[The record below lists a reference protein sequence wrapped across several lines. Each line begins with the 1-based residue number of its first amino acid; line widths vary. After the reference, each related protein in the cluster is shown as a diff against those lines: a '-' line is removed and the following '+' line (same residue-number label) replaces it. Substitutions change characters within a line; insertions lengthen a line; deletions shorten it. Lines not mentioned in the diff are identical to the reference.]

1 MNLAGITMNPTD
13 SSTKPSPTPDSST
26 NHHQKTHRNLANTMN
41 LAGINKN
48 VTNTMNLAGITMN
61 PTDSSKNPPDSSTNQ
76 SESSTN
82 PSDSS
87 IINDIDENHLIE
99 VDLVTE
105 GDLPED
111 EDEDATVK
119 EVHDSMKSPRPTL
132 YEHSETPG
140 GSVYWV
146 PHVDERI
153 TVPEEGKSYDTIDE
167 AIEMYSNYAEA
178 GGFQIKKAG
187 KKTTK
192 SGIVT
197 LKYLMCN
204 KEGAPRHVNIDT
216 LDAKHSG
223 QQKRQTTIHDL
234 KREEGCEM
242 FVIRDKNPWVYRKI
256 NKELEK
262 EQAEEEE
269 TKAKREFLDYKNRDI
284 NVIPEQYILRRW
296 TRDIIPPEL
305 RRKRNRYGEKNVEIE
320 RLTNEATSVVDE
332 CLFRLGDK
340 VEKMGDFVEKL
351 KKLRTEV
358 EAEVPNHP
366 SIETGDVIGEHYAI
380 SKPDKRTV
388 NNPTKVNNKG
398 NITENE
404 RNKRRKSEKEKALGV
419 KKKQKK
425 ICGFCGVKTN
435 LHTKTTC
442 PDNPNARKKPRPTV
456 S

>member
-1 MNLAGITMNPTD
+1 MNPTD
-13 SSTKPSPTPDSST
+13 SSTTPSQKPPDSSKPPASST
-26 NHHQKTHRNLANTMN
+26 TPSESSKARRNHQQN
-41 LAGINKN
+41 LAGIEN
-48 VTNTMNLAGITMN
+48 VAGITMN
-61 PTDSSKNPPDSSTNQ
+61 PTDSSKNPPD
-76 SESSTN
+76 SSTN

-140 GSVYWV
+140 GSINWV

-153 TVPEEGKSYDTIDE
+153 TVPEVGKSYDTIDE

-187 KKTTK
+187 QKTNN

-223 QQKRQTTIHDL
+223 KHCVLRTIEDGSVVCTCRHFA
-234 KREEGCEM
+234 RFG
-242 FVIRDKNPWVYRKI
+242 
-256 NKELEK
+256 
-262 EQAEEEE
+262 
-269 TKAKREFLDYKNRDI
+269 FLCRHIFCVFKNRDI

-305 RRKRNRYGEKNVEIE
+305 RRKRNIYGEKNVEIE

-358 EAEVPNHP
+358 EA
-366 SIETGDVIGEHYAI
+366 
-380 SKPDKRTV
+380 
-388 NNPTKVNNKG
+388 
-398 NITENE
+398 
-404 RNKRRKSEKEKALGV
+404 
-419 KKKQKK
+419 
-425 ICGFCGVKTN
+425 
-435 LHTKTTC
+435 
-442 PDNPNARKKPRPTV
+442 
-456 S
+456 

>member
-1 MNLAGITMNPTD
+1 MKRRDVFGPLTVIEVVYMPVTTKTFSSDFPFLFKIIFNIIIFSVLLTGIIN
-13 SSTKPSPTPDSST
+13 KPSPE
-26 NHHQKTHRNLANTMN
+26 
-41 LAGINKN
+41 
-48 VTNTMNLAGITMN
+48 
-61 PTDSSKNPPDSSTNQ
+61 SKPSPEYPQGSL
-76 SESSTN
+76 TN

-99 VDLVTE
+99 VDLITE

-111 EDEDATVK
+111 EDEDAIVK
-119 EVHDSMKSPRPTL
+119 EVHD
-132 YEHSETPG
+132 EG
-140 GSVYWV
+140 
-146 PHVDERI
+146 I

-167 AIEMYSNYAEA
+167 AIEMYSNYDEA
-178 GGFQIKKAG
+178 GGFQIKKTG
-187 KKTTK
+187 QKTTK
-192 SGIVT
+192 YGIVT

-223 QQKRQTTIHDL
+223 KEKRQTTIH
-234 KREEGCEM
+234 
-242 FVIRDKNPWVYRKI
+242 VTDKNPWVYRKI

-269 TKAKREFLDYKNRDI
+269 TEAKREFIDYKVLRIIEDGSVVCTCRHFARFGFLCRHIFCVFTNRDI

-340 VEKMGDFVEKL
+340 VDKMGDFVEKL

-366 SIETGDVIGEHYAI
+366 SIETGDVIGEHFAI
-380 SKPDKRTV
+380 SKPDKKTI

-398 NITENE
+398 NITEKE
-404 RNKRRKSEKEKALGV
+404 CNKRRKSEKEKALGV

-425 ICGFCGVKTN
+425 KCGFCGVKTN

-442 PDNPNARKKPRPTV
+442 PDNPNARRKPRPTV

>member
-26 NHHQKTHRNLANTMN
+26 NHHQKSHRNLANTMN

-61 PTDSSKNPPDSSTNQ
+61 PTDSLKNPPDSSTNQ

-105 GDLPED
+105 
-111 EDEDATVK
+111 
-119 EVHDSMKSPRPTL
+119 DSMKSPRPNL

-146 PHVDERI
+146 PHVDEPI
-153 TVPEEGKSYDTIDE
+153 TVPDEGKSYDTIDE

-178 GGFQIKKAG
+178 GGLQIKKAG
-187 KKTTK
+187 QKTTK

-223 QQKRQTTIHDL
+223 KQKTQTTIHVT
-234 KREEGCEM
+234 GCKARIRLELDI
-242 FVIRDKNPWVYRKI
+242 VIED
-256 NKELEK
+256 
-262 EQAEEEE
+262 
-269 TKAKREFLDYKNRDI
+269 
-284 NVIPEQYILRRW
+284 
-296 TRDIIPPEL
+296 
-305 RRKRNRYGEKNVEIE
+305 
-320 RLTNEATSVVDE
+320 TS
-332 CLFRLGDK
+332 
-340 VEKMGDFVEKL
+340 
-351 KKLRTEV
+351 
-358 EAEVPNHP
+358 
-366 SIETGDVIGEHYAI
+366 
-380 SKPDKRTV
+380 
-388 NNPTKVNNKG
+388 
-398 NITENE
+398 
-404 RNKRRKSEKEKALGV
+404 
-419 KKKQKK
+419 
-425 ICGFCGVKTN
+425 
-435 LHTKTTC
+435 
-442 PDNPNARKKPRPTV
+442 
-456 S
+456 